1 MSGTIPE
8 YLQRM
13 QAQWLEEWQ
22 KYMIRENA
30 NDARTV
36 VEIGC
41 GCGYIMSNLNSL
53 LDVTGI
59 DSDPDSVECA
69 RRRGFKAIL
78 AKGENIPFR
87 DDHFDIAYGNYL
99 LMWNKNPKGIIK
111 EMFRVAKKYVIFFAE
126 PYWKGAVYSP
136 SWIGEIVEN
145 TRKMIKERGGDPDMG
160 IKLPSLVKEF
170 TDDFMVGTI
179 PLYTTHREMEKMVE
193 FEVNFLK
200 NEGYAIEKKDVE
212 IFYLPTFWVIAKKS
226 GR

>member
-8 YLQRM
+8 YLQMM
-13 QAQWLEEWQ
+13 QAQWLGEWQ
-22 KYMIRENA
+22 KYMIRDNA
-30 NDARTV
+30 NDAKTA

-53 LDVTGI
+53 LDITGI

-69 RRRGFKAIL
+69 KRRGLKAIL
-78 AKGENIPFR
+78 AKGENLPFR
-87 DDHFDIAYGNYL
+87 DERFDIAYGNYL

-136 SWIGEIVEN
+136 SWIGEIVKN

-160 IKLPSLVKEF
+160 IKLPYLVKEF
-170 TDDFMVGTI
+170 TEDFMVGTI

-200 NEGYAIEKKDVE
+200 NEGFNIEKKHVV